1 MNKQTNNDTKTSIET
16 GSTLD
21 YLRMDNEVSMEVASV
36 LSTGAWVE
44 RDDTG
49 LECSQYNTPRCRLI
63 QGLPNESAG
72 VSFDY

>member
-49 LECSQYNTPRCRLI
+49 LECS
-63 QGLPNESAG
+63 
-72 VSFDY
+72 